1 MEHTDLE
8 NLEIDLLLEGIYRQY
23 GFDFREYARGS
34 IKRRLWQRIYAER
47 LESISGLQ
55 EKVLHDPDTMNRLL
69 EDLSINVT
77 SMFRD
82 PSFYRAVRTKIVP
95 LLRTYPFI
103 RIWNAGCSTGEE
115 TYSLA
120 ILLAEEGLYDK
131 TKIYAT
137 DINETVLELA
147 KQAVFP
153 IEQMRVY
160 TENYIQAGGT
170 TAFSEYYG
178 ADTQG
183 ARFHGS
189 LSDNIIFAQHNLVS
203 DRSFNEFHM
212 ILCRNVMIYFD
223 RSLQDRVHGL
233 FYSSLGLSG
242 ILALGRKESIKFTRH
257 ADSYEEIDS
266 NEKLYKRVR

>member
-1 MEHTDLE
+1 VEHRDLE

-34 IKRRLWQRIYAER
+34 INRRLWRRIYAER